1 MGSNVKEIEKTFDE
15 VHASHKLQMDIL
27 GEHWRPKY
35 PRIFGA
41 PPILKYEAFSS
52 WCVRVSG
59 ACNISIRHLLRALEI
74 NAQCF
79 WIDAGRA
86 PLDLQKIAGLVMC
99 DINSLSHLN
108 WPFDSVLADFDF
120 SCLTVEILNQ
130 QPIYKYC
137 PTCLASDSI
146 PYFRQSWR
154 LASTYIC
161 PIHKIILRDSCHHCK
176 KRIDLSLGSP
186 KSGSN
191 RSARCLLFCTQCGAS
206 LGESP
211 HKAIGRRFLS
221 DVFFMQ
227 ELIENQIRSTS
238 SYWMPSQFSEHHESL
253 WNQYPSKLISSVANA
268 QIILKS
274 IIEPYADPLNRSEIR
289 KENRLELE
297 SLLHLKKYVYQP
309 YTDQSNGIYI
319 ALDGPSIFKS
329 LSPIVGLQISEYQ
342 SANGS
347 TIWREETAGIH
358 EDFHTIKTEDIHAG
372 ASWCTNSPR

>member
-1 MGSNVKEIEKTFDE
+1 MG
-15 VHASHKLQMDIL
+15 
-27 GEHWRPKY
+27 
-35 PRIFGA
+35 
-41 PPILKYEAFSS
+41 
-52 WCVRVSG
+52 
-59 ACNISIRHLLRALEI
+59 
-74 NAQCF
+74 
-79 WIDAGRA
+79 
-86 PLDLQKIAGLVMC
+86 GL
-99 DINSLSHLN
+99 
-108 WPFDSVLADFDF
+108 P
-120 SCLTVEILNQ
+120 
-130 QPIYKYC
+130 
-137 PTCLASDSI
+137 
-146 PYFRQSWR
+146 
-154 LASTYIC
+154 
-161 PIHKIILRDSCHHCK
+161 
-176 KRIDLSLGSP
+176 
-186 KSGSN
+186 
-191 RSARCLLFCTQCGAS
+191 
-206 LGESP
+206 P

-253 WNQYPSKLISSVANA
+253 WNQHPSKLITSVANA

-274 IIEPYADPLNRSEIR
+274 IIESYADPLNRPEIR

-297 SLLHLKKYVYQP
+297 SLLHLKKYIYQP

-347 TIWREETAGIH
+347 TIWREETAGIY